1 MSRNQ
6 SLNLLLPS
14 CVIYSWTP
22 TLSVPQNA
30 NLPDSEF
37 ERLLVGLSLNRFQSR

>member
-14 CVIYSWTP
+14 CVICSWTP
-22 TLSVPQNA
+22 TLSVPSNA

-37 ERLLVGLSLNRFQSR
+37 ERLLGGLSLNPFQSM

>member
-6 SLNLLLPS
+6 SLHLLLPS
-14 CVIYSWTP
+14 CVIYSWTL

-37 ERLLVGLSLNRFQSR
+37 ERLLIGLSLDRSQFV